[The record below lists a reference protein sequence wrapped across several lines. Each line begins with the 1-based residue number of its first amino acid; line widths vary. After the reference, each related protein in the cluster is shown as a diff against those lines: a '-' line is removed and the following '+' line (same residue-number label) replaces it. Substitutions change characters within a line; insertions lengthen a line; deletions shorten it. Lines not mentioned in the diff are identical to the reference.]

1 MNALNPNIPGIES
14 KVAGLG
20 CLADSSVCCR
30 NTWGAEGEDEET
42 VLTVY
47 CSCCCIGCRGGTF

>member
-42 VLTVY
+42 VLTV
-47 CSCCCIGCRGGTF
+47 